1 MSTMRSWF
9 FGSPTTHSS
18 PQSSSRSR
26 KRARVGLSID
36 SDSSDGDE
44 LPDITFRSTGT
55 AQRERGM
62 SDRISVKAVSNA
74 NSAAKA
80 APTTWALDW
89 SMTDSSDDDS
99 IKRGRSMS
107 EPHVYGDDSSSLEE
121 EAPFLPSPSDLLRG
135 GSGSTNPSPFLLPAP
150 RRLRYPEITVY
161 QHNHNA
167 THINNNHGRGTR
179 RRTRTTEEH
188 GRHEFW
194 RSASLDSDDD
204 QEMLVDTTMSTI
216 SSSPPSSPTRN
227 RRGTR
232 KFWTPYRLLMVL
244 FLFATYTT
252 FWLPIPAAPQ
262 ATYSL
267 RGSRISLDHATSMAS
282 STTTSTPSLMLST
295 TSNQSRPLPTLGDS
309 HQRGGRMTAGGGS
322 STNNLIL
329 ARPSGT
335 ASLAYRNSESLER
348 YYQQEAFHH
357 ESDFF
362 FRWSWYCNVV
372 VLSMFVVA
380 AAREYKNRGQAVCDL

>member
-9 FGSPTTHSS
+9 FGSSAHTS
-18 PQSSSRSR
+18 PQSNRSR

-44 LPDITFRSTGT
+44 LPDIMFRTIGR

-62 SDRISVKAVSNA
+62 SDRSSANTVS
-74 NSAAKA
+74 AKA

-89 SMTDSSDDDS
+89 TMTDSSDDDS
-99 IKRGRSMS
+99 IQRRRSMS
-107 EPHVYGDDSSSLEE
+107 EPHVYGDDYSSMDD
-121 EAPFLPSPSDLLRG
+121 EAPFLPSPSDLLRR
-135 GSGSTNPSPFLLPAP
+135 GSGGTTSPSPFLLPAP
-150 RRLRYPEITVY
+150 RRLLYPEMTVY

-167 THINNNHGRGTR
+167 THTNNNNHGRGTR

-194 RSASLDSDDD
+194 RSASLDSDD
-204 QEMLVDTTMSTI
+204 EPELFVDTNTSNTI
-216 SSSPPSSPTRN
+216 SSSPPLSPTRN

-267 RGSRISLDHATSMAS
+267 RGSRISLDHASSAS
-282 STTTSTPSLMLST
+282 TASVSTPT
-295 TSNQSRPLPTLGDS
+295 TLTATPANQSRPLPTLDDS
-309 HQRGGRMTAGGGS
+309 HQRGGLRMTGGGKGS
-322 STNNLIL
+322 SNNNNLIL

-335 ASLAYRNSESLER
+335 ASLAYRNSESLQR
-348 YYQQEAFHH
+348 YYQQQAFHH
-357 ESDFF
+357 ESDVF

-380 AAREYKNRGQAVCDL
+380 AGREYKNRGQAVCDL

>member
-9 FGSPTTHSS
+9 FGSTHTS
-18 PQSSSRSR
+18 PASRSR

-36 SDSSDGDE
+36 SDSSGSDE
-44 LPDITFRSTGT
+44 LPDAMPRTAGT
-55 AQRERGM
+55 AERERGK
-62 SDRISVKAVSNA
+62 SDMISAKVASNMNINA
-74 NSAAKA
+74 NTAKA

-89 SMTDSSDDDS
+89 TMTDSSDDDS
-99 IKRGRSMS
+99 IQRRRSMS

-121 EAPFLPSPSDLLRG
+121 EAPFLPSPTDLVRG
-135 GSGSTNPSPFLLPAP
+135 GSASSPSPFLLPAP
-150 RRLRYPEITVY
+150 RRLRYPEDSVY
-161 QHNHNA
+161 QHNRNA
-167 THINNNHGRGTR
+167 IHNNNHGRGTR
-179 RRTRTTEEH
+179 RRTFSTEDH

-204 QEMLVDTTMSTI
+204 QEVFVHTTT
-216 SSSPPSSPTRN
+216 SSSSSPSSPTRQ
-227 RRGTR
+227 RRTR

-252 FWLPIPAAPQ
+252 FWLPIPSAPQ

-267 RGSRISLDHATSMAS
+267 RGSRISLDHATTITTAS
-282 STTTSTPSLMLST
+282 TTTSPSTTTSTA
-295 TSNQSRPLPTLGDS
+295 NQSRPLPTLDDA
-309 HQRGGRMTAGGGS
+309 HQRGGLRLVGIGGKVGS
-322 STNNLIL
+322 KNSNNLIL
-329 ARPSGT
+329 ARPAGT

-357 ESDFF
+357 ESDVF
-362 FRWSWYCNVV
+362 FRWSWYCNVI

-380 AAREYKNRGQAVCDL
+380 AAREYKNRGQAVCDI